1 MSEQAWTAAK
11 VHDVLLK
18 HVFTIDKY
26 VYIQEVRSARGF
38 GPSAIADA
46 IAVCLWPSRGHY
58 PMGIEIKVSRSDWL
72 SELKNVGK
80 SDEIWQNCSTWE
92 VAAPEGIVKTEEL
105 PKGWGLIVVTENS
118 AKRVVKPKHKEDAIP
133 LPGFIM
139 SLIATMHK
147 DNERYINATVDERV
161 AKFHAAHFQEKNKI
175 AEELR
180 VTLNENAKNMQDK
193 KLVDSFRYIM
203 TESGL
208 GVYDVQTNP
217 QRVIRELKEIKSSG
231 FYQRAKEDLIRELD
245 DFARKALALK
255 AIYEKP
261 PEVIVEPEHQPGNGD
276 QVRSDL
282 PQ

>member
-1 MSEQAWTAAK
+1 MSEQAWKAGK

-18 HVFTIDKY
+18 YVFTQDKY
-26 VYIQEVRSARGF
+26 VYIREVRSARGF

-46 IAVCLWPSRGHY
+46 IAVCLYPSRGHY

-80 SDEIWQNCSTWE
+80 SDEIWQNCATWE
-92 VAAPEGIVKTEEL
+92 VAAPEGIVKKEEL
-105 PKGWGLIVVTENS
+105 PSGWGLIVVAEDG

-133 LPGFIM
+133 LPGFVM
-139 SLIATMHK
+139 SLVATMHK
-147 DNERYINATVDERV
+147 DNDRHINAMVEDRV
-161 AKFHAAHFQEKNKI
+161 LKFHTAHFQEKNKI

-180 VTLNENAKNMQDK
+180 VALNEGAKNIQDK
-193 KLVDSFRYIM
+193 KLVESFRYVM
-203 TESGL
+203 NESGL
-208 GVYDVQTNP
+208 GIYDVQTNP
-217 QRVIRELKEIKSSG
+217 QRAIRELKEIKASG
-231 FYQRAKEDLIRELD
+231 AYQQAKHEIIRELD

-276 QVRSDL
+276 QVRSDM
-282 PQ
+282 P